1 MKRTPKA
8 NLQTKQELLL
18 EGEKLRAW
26 LDASERRL
34 QETNDILQAQ
44 IAERKRAE
52 EAFEKVQG
60 YTKDIVET
68 IREPLIVLA
77 HDLKIISAN
86 RSFYETFQVVPEETE
101 GTFIFNIGDGQ
112 WDIPALRELFEE
124 IIPQN
129 THFDNFEVEHAF
141 PRIGRKRMLLN
152 ARRIYRENNG
162 TERILLA
169 FEDITTQKQT
179 GHGRRICQ

>member
-124 IIPQN
+124 IIP
-129 THFDNFEVEHAF
+129 
-141 PRIGRKRMLLN
+141 PKYPL
-152 ARRIYRENNG
+152 
-162 TERILLA
+162 
-169 FEDITTQKQT
+169 
-179 GHGRRICQ
+179 